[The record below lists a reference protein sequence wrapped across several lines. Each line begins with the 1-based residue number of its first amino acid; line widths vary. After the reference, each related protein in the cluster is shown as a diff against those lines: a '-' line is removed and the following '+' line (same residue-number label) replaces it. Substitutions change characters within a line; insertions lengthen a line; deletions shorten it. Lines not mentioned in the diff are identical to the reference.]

1 MKSIY
6 KYPLEIADSQQID
19 MPKGAQLLSIQIQRG
34 NPCLWA
40 LIEIDAER
48 MKRTI
53 QMRGTGH
60 VADGV
65 GTFIATFQMEGGALI
80 FHTFDGGESHA

>member
-1 MKSIY
+1 
-6 KYPLEIADSQQID
+6 
-19 MPKGAQLLSIQIQRG
+19 
-34 NPCLWA
+34 
-40 LIEIDAER
+40 
-48 MKRTI
+48 
-53 QMRGTGH
+53 MRGTGH